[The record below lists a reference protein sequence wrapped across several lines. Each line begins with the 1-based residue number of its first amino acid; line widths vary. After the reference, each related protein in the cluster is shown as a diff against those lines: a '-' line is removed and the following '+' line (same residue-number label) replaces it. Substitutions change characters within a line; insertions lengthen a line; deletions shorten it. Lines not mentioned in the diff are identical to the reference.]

1 MYQLDNSQN
10 VMVKAALFSL
20 LSMSTFT
27 DLNNA
32 HIEKI
37 QIYTNYFFYA
47 WKRTNYCFE
56 IDSNGEAL
64 IQIGSALTAPPQ
76 FKFN

>member
-10 VMVKAALFSL
+10 VMVKATLFSL

-32 HIEKI
+32 HIEKF
-37 QIYTNYFFYA
+37 QIYKKYYTRKIPTF
-47 WKRTNYCFE
+47 
-56 IDSNGEAL
+56 SMH
-64 IQIGSALTAPPQ
+64 GSALTIVLKLTQ
-76 FKFN
+76 MGRH